1 MKSYWPQSEDDM
13 QTFKVQY
20 ITDVEIKCDELDR
33 KAVISRTRQKIKR
46 VVIDSPDDVKPTKIQ
61 IKSID

>member
-1 MKSYWPQSEDDM
+1 M